1 MPVEHA
7 DRKYVAVLAVAAGLI
22 LVLGVWAR
30 PEKRK
35 EEPAQ
40 PTVSQAEI
48 VRLQRLAHRRSLQD
62 MADYFSELAAFVA
75 PHLVRLGGIDA
86 TGICWGDQGTVLAPS
101 PKGGFPEQVDVLTLG
116 EQKVEVRGKLHSPV
130 VPIAS
135 LEATP
140 NVALRP
146 VQTISP
152 DLLFSGE
159 WLVAVARRPHE
170 GYTFAPGTYGGS
182 SPAFCGEF
190 EFREIITNLNLA
202 ESMLGGGLFDLDRN
216 LVGIIIRC
224 GGRITAMAA
233 DDVGVALEL
242 AGSTPSQLAAR
253 YGFRID
259 TRTDGDE
266 TGSSGEDSTQTLVV
280 TEVWRGSAADR
291 AGLLPFDVIREL
303 DDEPVR
309 SEDDLASLLDPTT
322 GGSSSELRIRRG
334 SRTRTLSLEANGKP
348 NGRTAE
354 DSRSAGLV
362 FSTPPTGFV
371 IDSVTPG
378 SRAERA
384 GIQPGDRLLEVNG
397 RRVRSERELN
407 RIVAAS
413 GEEPLPVIVERGDR
427 KRSFLLP
434 TPLPAGE

>member
-1 MPVEHA
+1 MPAEHA

-35 EEPAQ
+35 EEPTQ
-40 PTVSQAEI
+40 PAVSQAEI

-62 MADYFSELAAFVA
+62 MAAYFSEVAALVA
-75 PHLVRLGGIDA
+75 PHLVRLAGVNT
-86 TGICWGDQGTVLAPS
+86 TGICWGDQGTVLVPS
-101 PKGGFPEQVDVLTLG
+101 PKGEFPEEVDVLTLD

-130 VPIAS
+130 APIAA
-135 LEATP
+135 LEAVP
-140 NVALRP
+140 NIALRP
-146 VQTISP
+146 VETISP

-159 WLVAVARRPHE
+159 WLVAVARRHE

-182 SPAFCGEF
+182 SPASCGEF
-190 EFREIITNLNLA
+190 EFREVITNLNLE

-216 LVGIIIRC
+216 LVGIIVRC
-224 GGRITAMAA
+224 GDRITAMAA
-233 DDVGVALEL
+233 DDVGLALDFL
-242 AGSTPSQLAAR
+242 RSAPSQLVAR

-259 TRTDGDE
+259 TQTEGDE
-266 TGSSGEDSTQTLVV
+266 TGSTEDAGQTLAV
-280 TEVWRGSAADR
+280 TEVWSGSAADR
-291 AGLLPFDVIREL
+291 AGLLPFDVIQEL
-303 DDEPVR
+303 DGEPVR
-309 SEDDLASLLDPTT
+309 SEDDLASLLDPETS
-322 GGSSSELRIRRG
+322 GARELRIRRG
-334 SRTRTLSLEANGKP
+334 SRTRTLQLEANGKP
-348 NGRTAE
+348 NDRAVE

-362 FSTPPTGFV
+362 LSTPPTGFV

-397 RRVRSERELN
+397 RRVRSGRELN

-413 GEEPLPVIVERGDR
+413 GGKPLPVIVERGER

-434 TPLPAGE
+434 TPLPGGE

>member
-1 MPVEHA
+1 MPAEHA
-7 DRKYVAVLAVAAGLI
+7 DRKYVAVLAAAAGLI

-35 EEPAQ
+35 EEPTQ
-40 PTVSQAEI
+40 PAVSQAEI

-62 MADYFSELAAFVA
+62 MAAYFSEVAALVA
-75 PHLVRLGGIDA
+75 PHLVRLAGADA

-101 PKGGFPEQVDVLTLG
+101 PKGEFPEEVYVLTLG

-130 VPIAS
+130 APIAA

-140 NVALRP
+140 NAALRP
-146 VQTISP
+146 VETISP

-159 WLVAVARRPHE
+159 WLVAVARRPGE
-170 GYTFAPGTYGGS
+170 GYTFAPGTYGGVS
-182 SPAFCGEF
+182 AASCGEF
-190 EFREIITNLNLA
+190 EFREVMTNLNLE

-224 GGRITAMAA
+224 ADRITAMAA
-233 DDVGVALEL
+233 DDVSMALDFVRS
-242 AGSTPSQLAAR
+242 APSQLVAR

-259 TRTDGDE
+259 TQAEGDE
-266 TGSSGEDSTQTLVV
+266 TGSTEDRGQALVV
-280 TEVWRGSAADR
+280 TEVWSGGVADR

-303 DDEPVR
+303 DGEPVR
-309 SEDDLASLLDPTT
+309 SEDDLASLLDPETS
-322 GGSSSELRIRRG
+322 GARELKILRG
-334 SRTRTLSLEANGKP
+334 SRTRTLQLGTNGKP
-348 NGRTAE
+348 DDRTVE
-354 DSRSAGLV
+354 DSESAGLV
-362 FSTPPTGFV
+362 FATPPTGFV
-371 IDSVTPG
+371 IHSVTPG
-378 SRAERA
+378 SRAERG

-413 GEEPLPVIVERGDR
+413 GEKPLPLIVERGDR

-434 TPLPAGE
+434 APLRPAE

>member
-1 MPVEHA
+1 MPAEHA
-7 DRKYVAVLAVAAGLI
+7 DRKYVVVLAVAAGLI

-35 EEPAQ
+35 EEPTQ
-40 PTVSQAEI
+40 PAVSQAEI

-62 MADYFSELAAFVA
+62 MADYFSELAAYVA
-75 PHLVRLGGIDA
+75 PHLVRLGGINA

-116 EQKVEVRGKLHSPV
+116 EQKVEVRGKLHSPL
-130 VPIAS
+130 VPIAA

-146 VQTISP
+146 VETISP

-159 WLVAVARRPHE
+159 WLVAVARRSHE

-182 SPAFCGEF
+182 SPASCGDF
-190 EFREIITNLNLA
+190 EFREIITSLNLA

-259 TRTDGDE
+259 TRTQGDE
-266 TGSSGEDSTQTLVV
+266 TGSSAEDSTQTLVV
-280 TEVWRGSAADR
+280 TDVWRGSAADR
-291 AGLLPFDVIREL
+291 AGLLPFDVIQEL
-303 DDEPVR
+303 DGEPVR
-309 SEDDLASLLDPTT
+309 HEDDLASLLDPKT
-322 GGSSSELRIRRG
+322 SAARELSIRRG
-334 SRTRTLSLEANGKP
+334 SRTRILPLEANGKP
-348 NGRTAE
+348 NA
-354 DSRSAGLV
+354 DAAADARSAGLV
-362 FSTPPTGFV
+362 FSTPPAGFV
-371 IDSVTPG
+371 IDSVTRG

-384 GIQPGDRLLEVNG
+384 GIQPGDRLLEANG
-397 RRVRSERELN
+397 QRVRSERELN

-427 KRSFLLP
+427 KRSVV
-434 TPLPAGE
+434 LPAPLAAGE

>member
-1 MPVEHA
+1 MPAEHA
-7 DRKYVAVLAVAAGLI
+7 DRKYVAVLAAVAGLI

-40 PTVSQAEI
+40 PAVSQAEI

-62 MADYFSELAAFVA
+62 MAAYFSEVAALVA
-75 PHLVRLGGIDA
+75 PHLVRLAGVNA
-86 TGICWGDQGTVLAPS
+86 TGICWGDQGTVLVPS
-101 PKGGFPEQVDVLTLG
+101 PKGEFPEDVYVLTLG

-130 VPIAS
+130 APIAA

-146 VQTISP
+146 VETISP

-159 WLVAVARRPHE
+159 WLVAVARRPGE
-170 GYTFAPGTYGGS
+170 GYTFAPGTYGGAS
-182 SPAFCGEF
+182 AASCGEF
-190 EFREIITNLNLA
+190 EFREVMTNLNLE

-224 GGRITAMAA
+224 GDRITAMAA
-233 DDVGVALEL
+233 DDVGLALDFVRS
-242 AGSTPSQLAAR
+242 APSQLVAR

-291 AGLLPFDVIREL
+291 AGLLPFDVIQEL
-303 DDEPVR
+303 DGEPVR
-309 SEDDLASLLDPTT
+309 NEDDLASLLDPET
-322 GGSSSELRIRRG
+322 SAARELGIRRG

-348 NGRTAE
+348 NGRAAE

-384 GIQPGDRLLEVNG
+384 GIQPGDRLLEANG
-397 RRVRSERELN
+397 RRVRSERELK

-413 GEEPLPVIVERGDR
+413 GEEPLPLIVERGDR

>member
-1 MPVEHA
+1 MPAEHA
-7 DRKYVAVLAVAAGLI
+7 DRKYVAVLAAAAGLI

-35 EEPAQ
+35 EEPTQ
-40 PTVSQAEI
+40 PAVSQAEI

-62 MADYFSELAAFVA
+62 MATYFSEVAALVA
-75 PHLVRLGGIDA
+75 PHLVRVAGVNA

-101 PKGGFPEQVDVLTLG
+101 PQGEFPEEVDILTLD

-130 VPIAS
+130 APIAA
-135 LEATP
+135 LQAVP
-140 NVALRP
+140 NIALRP
-146 VQTISP
+146 VETISP

-159 WLVAVARRPHE
+159 WLVAVARRPGK
-170 GYTFAPGTYGGS
+170 GYTFAPGTYGGAS
-182 SPAFCGEF
+182 AASCGEF
-190 EFREIITNLNLA
+190 EFREVMTNLNLE

-224 GGRITAMAA
+224 GDRITAMAA
-233 DDVGVALEL
+233 DDAGLALDFVRS
-242 AGSTPSQLAAR
+242 APSQLVAR

-259 TRTDGDE
+259 TQTEGDE
-266 TGSSGEDSTQTLVV
+266 TGSTEDSGQTLVV
-280 TEVWRGSAADR
+280 TEVWSGSAADQ
-291 AGLLPFDVIREL
+291 AGLLPFDVIQEL
-303 DDEPVR
+303 DSEPVG
-309 SEDDLASLLDPTT
+309 SEDDLASLLDPETS
-322 GGSSSELRIRRG
+322 GARELRIRRG
-334 SRTRTLSLEANGKP
+334 SRTRTLQLEANRKP
-348 NGRTAE
+348 NDRAVE

-362 FSTPPTGFV
+362 LSTPPAGFV

-397 RRVRSERELN
+397 RRVRSGRDLN

-413 GEEPLPVIVERGDR
+413 GEKPLPVIVERDER

-434 TPLPAGE
+434 TPLRAGE

>member
-1 MPVEHA
+1 MPAEHA

-35 EEPAQ
+35 EEPTQ
-40 PTVSQAEI
+40 PAVSQAEI

-62 MADYFSELAAFVA
+62 MAAYFSEVAALVA
-75 PHLVRLGGIDA
+75 PHLVRLAGVNA
-86 TGICWGDQGTVLAPS
+86 TGICWGDQGTVLVPS
-101 PKGGFPEQVDVLTLG
+101 PKGEFPEDVYVLTLG

-130 VPIAS
+130 APIAA
-135 LEATP
+135 LEDVP
-140 NVALRP
+140 NIALRP
-146 VQTISP
+146 VETISP

-159 WLVAVARRPHE
+159 WLVAVARRHE
-170 GYTFAPGTYGGS
+170 GYTFAPGTYGGAS
-182 SPAFCGEF
+182 ATSCGEF
-190 EFREIITNLNLA
+190 EFREVMTNLNLK

-224 GGRITAMAA
+224 GDRITAMAA
-233 DDVGVALEL
+233 DDVGLALDFVRS
-242 AGSTPSQLAAR
+242 APSQLVAR

-291 AGLLPFDVIREL
+291 AGLLPFDVIQQL
-303 DDEPVR
+303 DGEPVR
-309 SEDDLASLLDPTT
+309 NEDDLASLLDPET
-322 GGSSSELRIRRG
+322 SAARELGIRRG

-348 NGRTAE
+348 NGRAAE

>member
-1 MPVEHA
+1 MPAEHA

-40 PTVSQAEI
+40 PAVSQAEI

-62 MADYFSELAAFVA
+62 MAAYFSEVAALVA
-75 PHLVRLGGIDA
+75 PHLVRLADFNA
-86 TGICWGDQGTVLAPS
+86 TGICWGEQGTVLAPT
-101 PKGGFPEQVDVLTLG
+101 PPGEFPENVDVLTLD
-116 EQKVEVRGKLHSPV
+116 EQKIEVRGKIHSPV
-130 VPIAS
+130 VPIAA

-140 NVALRP
+140 NIALRP
-146 VQTISP
+146 VETISP

-159 WLVAVARRPHE
+159 WLVAVARRPGE
-170 GYTFAPGTYGGS
+170 GYTFAPGTYGGAS
-182 SPAFCGEF
+182 AASCGEF

-242 AGSTPSQLAAR
+242 AGSTASQLVAR

-259 TRTDGDE
+259 TQTEGDE
-266 TGSSGEDSTQTLVV
+266 TGSTEDAGQTLVV
-280 TEVWRGSAADR
+280 TEVWSGSAADR

-303 DDEPVR
+303 DGEPVR
-309 SEDDLASLLDPTT
+309 NEDDLASLLDPET
-322 GGSSSELRIRRG
+322 GAARELGIRRG

-348 NGRTAE
+348 NGRAAE

>member
-1 MPVEHA
+1 MPAEHA
-7 DRKYVAVLAVAAGLI
+7 DRKYVAVLAAAAGLI

-40 PTVSQAEI
+40 PAVSQAEI

-62 MADYFSELAAFVA
+62 MAAYFSEVAALVA
-75 PHLVRLGGIDA
+75 PHLVRLAGADA

-101 PKGGFPEQVDVLTLG
+101 PQGGFPEDVYVLTLG

-130 VPIAS
+130 APIAA
-135 LEATP
+135 LEAVP
-140 NVALRP
+140 NIALRP
-146 VQTISP
+146 VETISP

-159 WLVAVARRPHE
+159 WLVAIARRPGE
-170 GYTFAPGTYGGS
+170 GYTFAPGTYGGAS
-182 SPAFCGEF
+182 AASCGEF
-190 EFREIITNLNLA
+190 EFREVMTNLNLE

-224 GGRITAMAA
+224 GDRITAMAA
-233 DDVGVALEL
+233 DDVGLALDFMRS
-242 AGSTPSQLAAR
+242 APSQLVAR

-259 TRTDGDE
+259 TQTEGDE
-266 TGSSGEDSTQTLVV
+266 TGSTEDAGQTLAV
-280 TEVWRGSAADR
+280 TEVWSGSAADR
-291 AGLLPFDVIREL
+291 AGLLPFDVIQEL
-303 DDEPVR
+303 DGEPVR
-309 SEDDLASLLDPTT
+309 SEDDLASLLDPETS
-322 GGSSSELRIRRG
+322 GARELRIRRG
-334 SRTRTLSLEANGKP
+334 SRTRTLQLEANGKP
-348 NGRTAE
+348 NDRAVE

-362 FSTPPTGFV
+362 LSTPPTGFV

-413 GEEPLPVIVERGDR
+413 GEESLPVIVERGDR

>member
-1 MPVEHA
+1 MPAEHA
-7 DRKYVAVLAVAAGLI
+7 DRKYVAVLAAAAGLI

-35 EEPAQ
+35 EEPTQ
-40 PTVSQAEI
+40 PAVSQAEI

-62 MADYFSELAAFVA
+62 MAAYFSEVAALVA
-75 PHLVRLGGIDA
+75 PHLVRLADFNA
-86 TGICWGDQGTVLAPS
+86 TGIYWGEQGTVLAPT
-101 PKGGFPEQVDVLTLG
+101 PPGEFPENVDVLTLD
-116 EQKVEVRGKLHSPV
+116 EQKIEVRGKIHSPV
-130 VPIAS
+130 VPIAA

-140 NVALRP
+140 NIALRP
-146 VQTISP
+146 VETISP

-182 SPAFCGEF
+182 SPASCGEF

-224 GGRITAMAA
+224 GGRITAMAV

-242 AGSTPSQLAAR
+242 AGSPASQLVAR
-253 YGFRID
+253 YGFRIG
-259 TRTDGDE
+259 TRTEGDE

-291 AGLLPFDVIREL
+291 AGLLPFDVIQEL
-303 DDEPVR
+303 DGEPVR
-309 SEDDLASLLDPTT
+309 NEDDLASLLDPTT

-348 NGRTAE
+348 NGRAAE

-413 GEEPLPVIVERGDR
+413 GEEPLPLIVERGDR